1 MKSILLKIIAME
13 VVVFSLFSLTA
24 RVVLVLRS
32 LRYVY
37 STCVKD
43 RKETNPIHHLQHL
56 FDCIVNW
63 STLTEIPLFILSII
77 YAVPVYLL
85 DNCLCPF

>member
-13 VVVFSLFSLTA
+13 TVVFSLFSLTA

-32 LRYVY
+32 LRHVY

-63 STLTEIPLFILSII
+63 STFDGDST
-77 YAVPVYLL
+77 VYSLHNL
-85 DNCLCPF
+85 RCSSVSS